1 MTGMG
6 QPAAVVF
13 AYHQMGVRCLAA
25 LLAVGVDVRLVVT
38 HRDDNSENVWWES
51 VADLARHAG
60 IEVITPG
67 DPNTPE
73 VISRVR
79 ACAPH
84 FLFSFYYR
92 HMLHDPMLQIP
103 LGGAFN
109 LHGSLLPAYRGR
121 VPVNWA
127 LVHGETESGVTLH
140 RMVLKPDA
148 GNILAQEMV
157 SILPNDTARDLFM
170 KLVCAAERMLL
181 RVLPDLLAGKLHEH
195 PMDLSRGSYFG
206 GRRPED
212 GRIDWSRS
220 AWEIHNLIR
229 AVAPPYPG
237 AFTDIGGTRLF
248 LLGSY
253 WREEAG
259 TSDNIGLYWES
270 GRCYADCADGNRFE
284 LTLMVSEGEPLD
296 EQGFLKLFGNAPIF
310 RLDRGDEGA

>member
-1 MTGMG
+1 MTGNL
-6 QPAAVVF
+6 QPVAVVF
-13 AYHQMGVRCLAA
+13 AYHQMGLRCLAA
-25 LLAVGVDVRLVVT
+25 LLAAGVDVRLVVT
-38 HRDDNSENVWWES
+38 HRDDSGENVWWES

-60 IEVITPG
+60 IDVIAPE
-67 DPNTPE
+67 DPNTPA
-73 VISRVR
+73 VISRVS
-79 ACAPH
+79 ACAPD

-92 HMLHDPMLQIP
+92 HMLQEPLLGIP
-103 LGGAFN
+103 KRGAFN
-109 LHGSLLPAYRGR
+109 LHGSLLPKYRGR

-148 GNILAQEMV
+148 GNLLAQEAV
-157 SILPNDTARDLFM
+157 SILPNDTARDLFL

-181 RVLPDLLAGKLHEH
+181 RALPELMEGTLEEH
-195 PMDLSRGSYFG
+195 PMDLPRGSYFG
-206 GRRPED
+206 GRRPGD

-253 WREEAG
+253 WRDEAG
-259 TSDNIGLYWES
+259 SSDNIGLYWES
-270 GRCYADCADGNRFE
+270 GCCYADCADGNRFE
-284 LTLMVSEGEPLD
+284 LTLMASGGEPLD
-296 EQGFLKLFGNAPIF
+296 EQGFRKLFGNEPIV
-310 RLDRGDEGA
+310 RPDMGDEEA

>member
-1 MTGMG
+1 MMG
-6 QPAAVVF
+6 SAQPTAVVF

-25 LLAVGVDVRLVVT
+25 LLATGVDVRLVVT
-38 HRDDNSENVWWES
+38 HRDDSSENVWWES
-51 VADLARHAG
+51 VADLARRAG

-67 DPNTPE
+67 DPNAST
-73 VISRVR
+73 VVSRVR
-79 ACAPH
+79 ACAPD

-92 HMLHDPMLQIP
+92 HMLHEPLLLIP
-103 LGGAFN
+103 PGGALN
-109 LHGSLLPAYRGR
+109 LHGSLLPKYRGR

-148 GNILAQEMV
+148 GNRLAREAV
-157 SILPNDTARDLFM
+157 SILPNDTARDLFL
-170 KLVCAAERMLL
+170 KLVCAAEGMLL
-181 RVLPDLLAGKLHEH
+181 RILPDLLEGKLEEH

-206 GRRPED
+206 GRRPGD

-237 AFTDIGGTRLF
+237 AFTDIGGIRLF

-253 WREEAG
+253 WRDEAG
-259 TSDNIGLYWES
+259 SSDNIGLYWQS
-270 GRCYADCADGNRFE
+270 GRCYADCADGGRFQ
-284 LTLMVSEGEPLD
+284 LTLMASGGEPLD
-296 EQGFLKLFGNAPIF
+296 EQGFRELFGNESIVRP
-310 RLDRGDEGA
+310 DMGN

>member
-1 MTGMG
+1 MMG
-6 QPAAVVF
+6 IAQPTAVVF

-38 HRDDNSENVWWES
+38 HRDNSGENVWWES

-60 IEVITPG
+60 IEVITPE
-67 DPNTPE
+67 DPNE
-73 VISRVR
+73 SAVVSRVR
-79 ACAPH
+79 ACAPD

-92 HMLHDPMLQIP
+92 HMLHEPLLRIP
-103 LGGAFN
+103 PGGAFN
-109 LHGSLLPAYRGR
+109 LHGSLLPRYRGR

-140 RMVLKPDA
+140 RMVVKPDA
-148 GNILAQEMV
+148 GNLLARESV
-157 SILPNDTARDLFM
+157 SILPNDTARDLFL

-181 RVLPDLLAGKLHEH
+181 RILPGLLEGKLEEQ

-212 GRIDWSRS
+212 GRIDWSRG

-253 WREEAG
+253 WRDEAG
-259 TSDNIGLYWES
+259 SSDNVGLYWQS
-270 GRCYADCADGNRFE
+270 GRCYADCADGGRFE
-284 LTLMVSEGEPLD
+284 LTLLASGGESLD
-296 EQGFLKLFGNAPIF
+296 EQGFRKLFGNESIVRPDMGNQEA
-310 RLDRGDEGA
+310 

>member
-1 MTGMG
+1 MTGNV
-6 QPAAVVF
+6 QPVAVVF

-25 LLAVGVDVRLVVT
+25 LLAMGVDVRLVVT
-38 HRDDNSENVWWES
+38 HRDDSEEDVWWES

-67 DPNTPE
+67 DPNTPA
-73 VISRVR
+73 VVSRVR
-79 ACAPH
+79 ACAPD

-92 HMLHDPMLQIP
+92 HMLKEPLLGIP
-103 LGGAFN
+103 GRGAFN
-109 LHGSLLPAYRGR
+109 LHGSLLPKYRGR

-148 GNILAQEMV
+148 GNILAREAV
-157 SILPNDTARDLFM
+157 SILPNDTARDLFL

-181 RVLPDLLAGKLHEH
+181 QILPELFEGEPEEH

-206 GRRPED
+206 GRRPGD

-259 TSDNIGLYWES
+259 ASDNIGLYWES
-270 GRCYADCADGNRFE
+270 GRCYADCADGNRLE
-284 LTLMVSEGEPLD
+284 LTLMASGGEALD
-296 EQGFLKLFGNAPIF
+296 ERGFRKLFGNESIVRP
-310 RLDRGDEGA
+310 DMGDEEA